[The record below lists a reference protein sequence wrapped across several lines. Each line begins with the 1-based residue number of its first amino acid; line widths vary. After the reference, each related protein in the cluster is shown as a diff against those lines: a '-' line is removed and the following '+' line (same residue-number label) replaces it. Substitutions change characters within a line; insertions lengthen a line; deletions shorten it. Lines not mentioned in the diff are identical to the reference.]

1 MPQGVRKMN
10 RHLINIIII
19 LVALLCPAAVSWSA
33 IIIQDVSPSD
43 VTPSGFAIIWQT
55 SESAVPGISVFSDP
69 DGTTEITNQLE
80 ITPLPLYS
88 GNPEIAGEYETQT
101 ELENLRLM
109 AKSNGL
115 MKIRVAGWLPQTTYY
130 YRISSA
136 GAGGEVVVWPA
147 G

>member
-10 RHLINIIII
+10 RHLINTIVLLI
-19 LVALLCPAAVSWSA
+19 ALLCPAAMSWSA

-80 ITPLPLYS
+80 ITSLPLYG
-88 GNPEIAGEYETQT
+88 GNPGIAGEYEQ
-101 ELENLRLM
+101 EGAIENLRSM
-109 AKSNGL
+109 ARS
-115 MKIRVAGWLPQTTYY
+115 
-130 YRISSA
+130 
-136 GAGGEVVVWPA
+136 
-147 G
+147 